1 MKCPRCKL
9 TEMIVN
15 SVLDN
20 KVKHYCKNCGNE
32 EITEIQGKSDAQ
44 DSV

>member
-9 TEMIVN
+9 TEMIVD
-15 SVLDN
+15 SVLNN

-32 EITEIQGKSDAQ
+32 EFTEFQGKSDVQ